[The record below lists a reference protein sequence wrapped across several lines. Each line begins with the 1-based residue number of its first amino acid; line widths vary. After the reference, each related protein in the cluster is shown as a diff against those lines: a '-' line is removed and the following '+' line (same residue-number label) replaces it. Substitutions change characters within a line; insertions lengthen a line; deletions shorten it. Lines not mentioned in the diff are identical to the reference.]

1 MASVFSNKLT
11 LIREL
16 GVHPCLNEKKKP
28 CITDMP
34 THHHDL
40 AIIYD

>member
-16 GVHPCLNEKKKP
+16 GVHPCLNEKKT

>member
-16 GVHPCLNEKKKP
+16 GVHPCLNEKKNL
-28 CITDMP
+28 P